1 MIYIED
7 LYTNETKEKYYEKV
21 KDLFLKS
28 LVREGVEF
36 ESGNMEEFVYELRKI
51 LPEELPKELKEYFSV
66 DASSEEYF
74 EKLILKELPKELK
87 EYFSVDAISEEYFKK
102 LILMPP
108 NVMKNMVQS
117 SNGADCDKNNIKK
130 LKLVYVHQKIMGKKL
145 KGEEENINR
154 FLIRELG
161 LTVCPYCNRNYINN
175 RGNKFSAQMDHFYS
189 KDEFPWLA
197 VSLYN
202 LIPSC
207 GACNHIKGT
216 KDFNVHPF
224 IKSDV
229 EDNEVKFSYQQTAS
243 DDVKVIISTTDE
255 RKGDIG
261 TIKLEEAYSI
271 HNLDVRNMLLREEKY
286 SKKYREELRQLLQT
300 DGGIESQLS
309 LTDDEIDR
317 MIYGDVIFEEDIKN
331 VSLGKF
337 RKDIYQEIKSFRDY

>member
-28 LVREGVEF
+28 LVREGVKF
-36 ESGNMEEFVYELRKI
+36 ESGNIEDFVDELREI
-51 LPEELPKELKEYFSV
+51 LPEELKEYFFE
-66 DASSEEYF
+66 DATSEGN
-74 EKLILKELPKELK
+74 
-87 EYFSVDAISEEYFKK
+87 FKK

-108 NVMKNMVQS
+108 NVMKNLVQS
-117 SNGADCDKNNIKK
+117 SNGADCDKKNNIKK

-145 KGEEENINR
+145 KGEDENINR

-175 RGNKFSAQMDHFYS
+175 RGNKFSAQMDHFYN
-189 KDEFPWLA
+189 KDEYPWLA

-207 GACNHIKGT
+207 GACNLIKRT
-216 KDFNVHPF
+216 ANFTIHPF
-224 IKSDV
+224 IKTDV
-229 EDNEVKFSYQQTAS
+229 ETNEVKFSYQQTAS
-243 DDVKVIISTTDE
+243 DDVKVIISTTNE

-337 RKDIYQEIKSFRDY
+337 RKDIYQEIKRFRDY